1 MFRLRS
7 VLLNVAP
14 SSCKRKSCGNDV
26 GRVCQAMGYIYDK
39 ELVHLLF
46 ENAPERYGEREGG
59 YCRVLR
65 TMPRQGDNAKMA
77 IIELL

>member
-1 MFRLRS
+1 M
-7 VLLNVAP
+7 
-14 SSCKRKSCGNDV
+14 
-26 GRVCQAMGYIYDK
+26 RVVQAMSYIYDK

-77 IIELL
+77 IIELV